1 MANAPEKRFTY
12 DVGDVE
18 EEPTMFQKSG
28 VQPADMAKHLE
39 LKLILGGLKIF
50 AEKEFAKIIVI
61 EKADSSFYQF

>member
-1 MANAPEKRFTY
+1 
-12 DVGDVE
+12 VE

-28 VQPADMAKHLE
+28 VQPAGMAKHPE
-39 LKLILGGLKIF
+39 LKLILGELKIF

>member
-1 MANAPEKRFTY
+1 MANAPEKRFTH
-12 DVGDVE
+12 DVVDVE

-28 VQPADMAKHLE
+28 VQPADMAKHPE
-39 LKLILGGLKIF
+39 LKLILGELKIF